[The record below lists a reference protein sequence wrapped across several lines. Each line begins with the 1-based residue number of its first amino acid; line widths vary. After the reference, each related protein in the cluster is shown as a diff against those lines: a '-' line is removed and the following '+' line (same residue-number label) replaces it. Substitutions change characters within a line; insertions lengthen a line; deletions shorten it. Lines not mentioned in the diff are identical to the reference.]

1 MPGES
6 HENANEWIIQHN
18 LGLIYMVDPFSN
30 QIEVNW
36 LYTPE
41 IFAVKI

>member
-6 HENANEWIIQHN
+6 HKNANEWIIQHN

-36 LYTPE
+36 LYKPE